1 MEIAKQI
8 YRPWEQ
14 TNPHR
19 LITNNTLT
27 TKWGT
32 KWIICRESNTNKTAF
47 SELLLDKNSEITVVH
62 ESCKNIDHRI
72 WKSDFDINYMEH
84 SSIDNEKYNEIS
96 N

>member
-1 MEIAKQI
+1 MEITRQI

-14 TNPHR
+14 TNPHP

-32 KWIICRESNTNKTAF
+32 KWIICRENKTNKTAF
-47 SELLLDKNSEITVVH
+47 SELLLDNNDKLKVVH
-62 ESCKNIDHRI
+62 HSCKDIDYKM
-72 WKSDFDINYMEH
+72 WKSDFDIHYIGYYPPN
-84 SSIDNEKYNEIS
+84 NEKYNEIS